1 MPTLV
6 PVAGTDEEQRS
17 CSRCGTTATCTP
29 GGVPDGW
36 SFAVENGRMTYQCA
50 PCVRENIR
58 AIEGKL
64 PEEWWL

>member
-1 MPTLV
+1 M
-6 PVAGTDEEQRS
+6 
-17 CSRCGTTATCTP
+17 P

-36 SFAVENGRMTYQCA
+36 SFAVDNGRMTYQCS

-64 PEEWWL
+64 PEEWWQ